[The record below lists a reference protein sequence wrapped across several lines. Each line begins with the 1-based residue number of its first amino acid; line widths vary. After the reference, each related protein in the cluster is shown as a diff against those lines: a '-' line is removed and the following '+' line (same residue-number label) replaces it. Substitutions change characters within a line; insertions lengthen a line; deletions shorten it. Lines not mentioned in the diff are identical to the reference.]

1 MWYSPSDNLCA
12 PNPIPAKTD
21 KSGSFFMI
29 LLTILLPAT
38 TSAVSVATFAV
49 VEAALAI
56 SSKYFA
62 LSPAFS
68 TIVPRPPPEIF
79 GLVGLKSTESGTVS
93 AKQIEASRQ
102 AIMRKIKRSGKLWIR
117 VYPNTPITK
126 KPIEV
131 RMGKGK
137 GSVSYYSAKVSSGT
151 VLFELCGVNKNTAV
165 AAFKTGGA
173 KLPIKTKVVF

>member
-1 MWYSPSDNLCA
+1 MFLQPKKVKFKKVRKGK
-12 PNPIPAKTD
+12 IPKLNF
-21 KSGSFFMI
+21 KSNK
-29 LLTILLPAT
+29 LN
-38 TSAVSVATFAV
+38 
-49 VEAALAI
+49 
-56 SSKYFA
+56 
-62 LSPAFS
+62 
-68 TIVPRPPPEIF
+68 F
-79 GLVGLKSTESGTVS
+79 GLVGLKSIESGTVS

-117 VYPNTPITK
+117 IYPNTPITK